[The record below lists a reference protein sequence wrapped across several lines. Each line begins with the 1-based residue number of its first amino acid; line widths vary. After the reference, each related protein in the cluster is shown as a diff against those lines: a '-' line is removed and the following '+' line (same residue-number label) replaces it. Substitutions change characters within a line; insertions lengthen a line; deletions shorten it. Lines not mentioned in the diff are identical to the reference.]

1 MYLNI
6 NLFHCLFKC
15 LPLWV
20 FQGRPGADGARGMPG
35 EPGAKVN
42 NNVTCGFTSV
52 LARTRQILCR
62 YHRFIQAN
70 PKFSSQVKILRFQ
83 IAGSD
88 ARAENESSI

>member
-52 LARTRQILCR
+52 WACR

-70 PKFSSQVKILRFQ
+70 PKFSSQVKILRLE